1 MAIVRYAGNRMT
13 GVSGDTKPTE
23 GSLITGTTFHE
34 TNTDDLYIWDGDS
47 WNVVASN
54 TVAETLSSKT
64 LTSPVINTGLS
75 GSAFLD
81 EDNFASDSATK
92 VASQQSI
99 KAYVAS
105 QIPGSQNVFST
116 LAVSGQDNVVAD
128 GSTDTLTLVA
138 STNMTITTT
147 AGSDTIT
154 FASAGSTT
162 LDGLTDTD
170 VGSLSSA
177 HILIYDGSN
186 SWDNKA
192 VGGDITIGADGVVS
206 IGADK
211 VTGTMIHANAVDD
224 SSLEQNGTQFRVK
237 ATGVTNAMLAG
248 SIANGKLA
256 NSSITVSDGSNTTA
270 IALGGTATFAGTA
283 NEVTV
288 AESSGTVTIGLPD
301 NVTIAGNLTVSGDTV
316 TASTSTVTIE
326 DPLMALANNNT
337 GNAVDIGFFGKYRTN
352 GTDLYTGL
360 VWDGSAS
367 QYILFHANQAAP
379 GTTVNTG
386 GTGHAVS
393 TLVANITG
401 NVSGSS
407 GTATGNAG
415 SSTQLQSSRGF
426 SISGDITANAVAFNG
441 TGDVGLSAA
450 ITAGVIVNA
459 DVNASAAIVDTKLA
473 TISTADK
480 VAGGAIQIDSG
491 TDGTGITIAATD
503 KFLIDDGG
511 TTKYVNASQ
520 VLTYTSGS
528 GATESFAIAMAVAL

>member
-192 VGGDITIGADGVVS
+192 VSGDVTIASTGA
-206 IGADK
+206 
-211 VTGTMIHANAVDD
+211 VTIAANAVEGTMLNANTVDD
-224 SSLEQNGTQFRVK
+224 SSIELASNTLNIK

-248 SIANGKLA
+248 SIANGKLT
-256 NSSITVSDGSNTTA
+256 NSSITVSDGSNTSPVS
-270 IALGGTATFAGTA
+270 LGGTLTFAATA
-283 NEVTV
+283 NETTV
-288 AESSGTVTIGLPD
+288 AESAGTVTIGLPN
-301 NVTIAGNLTVSGDTV
+301 NVTIAGNLIVTGNSTVNGNITTHGDVYVSGDV
-316 TASTSTVTIE
+316 GIGVNSPVATAALEVVSTTKSFLPPRMTTTQRNAISSPATGSVIYNTSTN
-326 DPLMALANNNT
+326 LLNHYN
-337 GNAVDIGFFGKYRTN
+337 
-352 GTDLYTGL
+352 
-360 VWDGSAS
+360 GSAWLAVGAVAAGAS
-367 QYILFHANQAAP
+367 Q
-379 GTTVNTG
+379 TVEFSDALG
-386 GTGHAVS
+386 GTQTIVILNG
-393 TLVANITG
+393 LIT
-401 NVSGSS
+401 SW
-407 GTATGNAG
+407 
-415 SSTQLQSSRGF
+415 
-426 SISGDITANAVAFNG
+426 
-441 TGDVGLSAA
+441 
-450 ITAGVIVNA
+450 
-459 DVNASAAIVDTKLA
+459 
-473 TISTADK
+473 
-480 VAGGAIQIDSG
+480 
-491 TDGTGITIAATD
+491 
-503 KFLIDDGG
+503 
-511 TTKYVNASQ
+511 
-520 VLTYTSGS
+520 TS
-528 GATESFAIAMAVAL
+528 